1 MSRLRNG
8 PCRSSSPAELIF
20 TTGRESTRLTTKLRL
35 FNIALWTVIALVGAV
50 GTFRAQMLGPTIDRP
65 DVRTVEFKWSGP
77 KVAPVLG
84 YAHAVQDFRKESR
97 GRFQE
102 FQENEKLSD

>member
-1 MSRLRNG
+1 
-8 PCRSSSPAELIF
+8 
-20 TTGRESTRLTTKLRL
+20 
-35 FNIALWTVIALVGAV
+35 
-50 GTFRAQMLGPTIDRP
+50 MLGPTIDRP